1 MEIEVAARALVGRV
15 HIDLVQDRTALAM
28 LKEALRRT
36 DGNYTKAAR
45 LLGIT
50 RQGIQQMVARFD
62 IRGFTQELRKRE
74 DTGRLRGERR
84 ASRISDS
91 GGWEIATRE

>member
-1 MEIEVAARALVGRV
+1 MEIESVAAALVGRV

-62 IRGFTQELRKRE
+62 IRGFTEELRKRE
-74 DTGRLRGERR
+74 YPVDCAETRGPSCTSPSGR
-84 ASRISDS
+84 
-91 GGWEIATRE
+91 WEISTRE